1 MTMKSD
7 NKRSS
12 SDETGSGSAMTAQ
25 NEGLARVLRPA
36 RVDLAHH
43 NLPGWDFRDLAVFL
57 RAQDDE
63 WVQHTGA

>member
-1 MTMKSD
+1 
-7 NKRSS
+7 
-12 SDETGSGSAMTAQ
+12 MTAQ

>member
-1 MTMKSD
+1 MTMKSGD
-7 NKRSS
+7 KKSS
-12 SDETGSGSAMTAQ
+12 SDENGLACAMTAQ
-25 NEGLARVLRPA
+25 KKGLAGVLKPA

-43 NLPGWDFRDLAVFL
+43 NPSDWDFRNFAVFL

>member
-1 MTMKSD
+1 MTMKLD

-12 SDETGSGSAMTAQ
+12 SDETGTASAMTAQ
-25 NEGLARVLRPA
+25 NKGPAQVLKPT

-43 NLPGWDFRDLAVFL
+43 NLPGWDFRDFAVFL

>member
-1 MTMKSD
+1 
-7 NKRSS
+7 
-12 SDETGSGSAMTAQ
+12 MTAQ
-25 NEGLARVLRPA
+25 NEGLARVLKPA

-43 NLPGWDFRDLAVFL
+43 NPSDWDFRDFAVFL

>member
-12 SDETGSGSAMTAQ
+12 SDETGSGSEMTAQ
-25 NEGLARVLRPA
+25 NKGLARILVPA

-43 NLPGWDFRDLAVFL
+43 NPSDWDFRAFAEFL

-63 WVQHTGA
+63 WVQHTGV